1 MFLKNVTI
9 LFSIF
14 SGFLFT
20 NTSAENIG
28 GSFVYYINYNG
39 AKLPLLKVEATVQT
53 EEGKS
58 KTVDTWWSGDNGHIN
73 YGSSSTKGG
82 DLVAWSYFYVDEK
95 QTTWGD
101 YNNPD
106 LYVKLWIDNSG
117 RVDVN
122 CFHVS
127 VPDILCGAVLFDT
140 NGKEMPASRATG
152 RATINNRFVQIRLD
166 NSNSNKFHVVE

>member
-1 MFLKNVTI
+1 MFLKNFT
-9 LFSIF
+9 LLCSIF
-14 SGFLFT
+14 SAFVFADTL
-20 NTSAENIG
+20 AANIG

-39 AKLPLLKVEATVQT
+39 AKHPLIKIEAAVQT

-58 KTVDTWWSGDNGHIN
+58 KDVDTWWSGNEGHLN
-73 YGSSSTKGG
+73 YGSSSTKKG

-101 YNNPD
+101 HNNPD

-140 NGKEMPASRATG
+140 NGNEMPASRATG
-152 RATINNRFVQIRLD
+152 RATTNNRFVQIRLD
-166 NSNSNKFHVVE
+166 NPSSNIERV